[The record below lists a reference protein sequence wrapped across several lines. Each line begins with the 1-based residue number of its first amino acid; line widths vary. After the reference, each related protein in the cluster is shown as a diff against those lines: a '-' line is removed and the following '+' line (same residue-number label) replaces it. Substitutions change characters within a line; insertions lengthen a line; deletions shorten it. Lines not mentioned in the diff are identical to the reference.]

1 MDQQFTAASMVSSRD
16 VNGTAVYGLHGDK
29 VGEIDHLMIEKR
41 SGVVTY
47 AVMTFG
53 GFLGIGQEE
62 YPIPWKKLRYDTGK
76 DAFVTDIDE
85 EQLKG
90 APEAPPQWHADRE
103 WEKRSFDYFA
113 VPYYWV

>member
-1 MDQQFTAASMVSSRD
+1 MVSSSSLVSSKN
-16 VNGTAVYGLHGDK
+16 VNGTAVYGLKGEK

-41 SGVVTY
+41 SGNVTY

-53 GFLGIGQEE
+53 GFLGIGEEE
-62 YPIPWKKLRYDTGK
+62 YPIPWKKLSYDVGK
-76 DAFVTDIDE
+76 DAFVTDISE

-90 APEAPPQWHADRE
+90 APELDTDWHENRD

>member
-1 MDQQFTAASMVSSRD
+1 MDQMVSSSSLVSSNN
-16 VNGTAVYGLHGDK
+16 VNGTAVYGLKGDK
-29 VGEIDHLMIEKR
+29 VGTIDHLMIEKS

-53 GFLGIGQEE
+53 GFLGIGEEE
-62 YPIPWKKLRYDTGK
+62 YPIPWKMLRYDTGK
-76 DAFVTDIDE
+76 DAYVTDLSE

-90 APEAPPQWHADRE
+90 APDLEPDWHENRD